1 MEGPLCYGGALGP
14 QLQGEGR
21 AKLATLFY
29 CTRFGVRKT
38 EGRGEGSYGMTEEE
52 GGSLHPLRV
61 GVIDPL

>member
-14 QLQGEGR
+14 QLQGEGT

-29 CTRFGVRKT
+29 CVPGVRTT